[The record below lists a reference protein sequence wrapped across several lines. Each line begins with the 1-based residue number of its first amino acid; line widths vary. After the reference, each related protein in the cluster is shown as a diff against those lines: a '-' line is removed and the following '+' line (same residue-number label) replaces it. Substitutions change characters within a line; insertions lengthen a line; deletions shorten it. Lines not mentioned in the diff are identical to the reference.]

1 MGINES
7 FWESLYFIYCIEM
20 NRPEKEFFESK
31 TAKILRMIEIKY
43 EGFKTKNVTTAS
55 TMRGGFLSE
64 V

>member
-1 MGINES
+1 MGIDAN
-7 FWESLYFIYCIEM
+7 FWESLYFIYCLEM
-20 NRPEKEFFESK
+20 NRPENEFFKST

-43 EGFKTKNVTTAS
+43 EGFKTTNITTAS